1 MVLNSKS
8 EVPLSV
14 SFRGPALEKDP
25 FWEVGMVVITRGWYS
40 EPVIIKMAGPE
51 ENRV

>member
-14 SFRGPALEKDP
+14 SFRGSALEKDP
-25 FWEVGMVVITRGWYS
+25 LWEVGVEVIRRGWHS
-40 EPVIIKMAGPE
+40 EPVTIKMTSPE